1 MNVSGGVKAV
11 RLGMLAALFASIPAE
26 GAGPHPVR
34 AQLVADVATVNGSVS
49 AIAGITNAA
58 RNVFGMMPHPE
69 RSAEALVGGPAH
81 GGANTDGRKLLEGLI
96 HTIGGAA

>member
-34 AQLVADVATVNGSVS
+34 AQLVADVATVS
-49 AIAGITNAA
+49 
-58 RNVFGMMPHPE
+58 P
-69 RSAEALVGGPAH
+69 
-81 GGANTDGRKLLEGLI
+81 
-96 HTIGGAA
+96 GAAFSLGVQLKMEEGWHVYWRHEDRLDPTGRF